1 MALMRTSLR
10 ELIDLN
16 GAVLGF
22 FFIYFFPVIIHFKC
36 CFSKKEKLL
45 EKKPEEDKNYVEMIE
60 EQDPNKKGPTEG

>member
-36 CFSKKEKLL
+36 CFFKKEKLL